1 MGKHQCG
8 GNNNGEKR
16 KSAAKAKNEKPQRRN
31 SENQAGNGGSMAKM
45 SIWQRNGMKEN
56 INGEIIIENES

>member
-16 KSAAKAKNEKPQRRN
+16 KSAAKAKMKSLSAEIAKIKQR
-31 SENQAGNGGSMAKM
+31 NGGSMAKI
-45 SIWQRNGMKEN
+45 SIMAAKSMKEN
-56 INGEIIIENES
+56 ISGGNNNRK